1 MKTILLL
8 ISIAFTCFAV
18 SSCTNDEGENDL
30 DFITPDEEEQLA
42 LVDAE
47 TENAD

>member
-8 ISIAFTCFAV
+8 ISIAFTSFAV

-42 LVDAE
+42 IADAE
-47 TENAD
+47 TESID

>member
-8 ISIAFTCFAV
+8 ISIVFTSFAV
-18 SSCTNDEGENDL
+18 TSCTNDEGENDL

-42 LVDAE
+42 LTNIE
-47 TENAD
+47 TEGKD